1 MAAKR
6 TTKTAAPDHNRFEEL
21 RQRAI
26 DSGRLANIKTTDT
39 PFILDEEWGFKENP
53 ITVTKPAFTTAEL
66 ISEALRVGQVLQ
78 ALRLVFG
85 ENTGRVANML
95 DGLGDEAGA
104 AAILLIEDI
113 MVHFYGPGAAQ
124 VFPR

>member
-39 PFILDEEWGFKENP
+39 PFILDEEWGVQREPNHCH
-53 ITVTKPAFTTAEL
+53 
-66 ISEALRVGQVLQ
+66 Q
-78 ALRLVFG
+78 AS
-85 ENTGRVANML
+85 
-95 DGLGDEAGA
+95 
-104 AAILLIEDI
+104 
-113 MVHFYGPGAAQ
+113 FYD
-124 VFPR
+124 R